1 MSQADDPYVYPG
13 TSVLRN
19 KLNIHDAGRLGRA
32 EDDLAGV
39 RYAALLADLPKA
51 PFTFDTL
58 KDIHRTLFQD
68 VYQWAGQPRSM
79 AMGKPET
86 DSPLSR
92 VTWFTR
98 PDRIE
103 AEGKAVF
110 DRLEQANFLTGL
122 DRPHFAA
129 AAAALLRSDNDL
141 HSFREG
147 NGRSQRL
154 LLAAIGDN
162 AGHPMSFDVVTRE
175 RMVATSIEASRGDA
189 GGLVRLLDDVSDPR
203 RTTALR
209 TALNAI
215 RQHGSGDW
223 NNLYVATTQAG
234 QSYNGVLVGHAGQDF
249 MMRAKG
255 RAGDWVAIGDARDLP
270 AAARSGQAVT
280 VAATQFSTSLIP
292 QAAAAAADPTTAKQ
306 GDTLNTLLRLT
317 RPPSASEVPQSGQ
330 GAPAPMADRLRAF
343 EERLIKGKADPGSA
357 AVPPSKPSEEPGA
370 GSTTGKPDAE
380 STKGRPRSGP
390 GPG

>member
-1 MSQADDPYVYPG
+1 MSQSDDPYVYPG
-13 TSVLRN
+13 TTVLRN
-19 KLNIHDAGRLGRA
+19 KLNIRDAEKLGLA
-32 EDDLAGV
+32 EDRRAAV
-39 RYAALLADLPKA
+39 RYATLLDDLPKA

-68 VYQWAGQPRSM
+68 VYSWAGQPRSM

-86 DSPLSR
+86 ASALSR

-122 DRPHFAA
+122 DRPNFAA
-129 AAAALLRSDNDL
+129 AAAELLRSVNDL
-141 HSFREG
+141 HSLREG

-175 RMVATSIEASRGDA
+175 RMVATSIEASRGDV
-189 GGLVRLLDDVSDPR
+189 GGLVRLMDDVTDPR

-234 QSYNGVLVGHAGQDF
+234 QNYSGVLVGQAGQDF

-255 RAGDWVAIGDARDLP
+255 RADDWVAIGDASDLP
-270 AAARSGQAVT
+270 ATARSGEAVT
-280 VAATQFSTSLIP
+280 VAATQFSASLTF
-292 QAAAAAADPTTAKQ
+292 QAGLAVAPATAGQ
-306 GDTLNTLLRLT
+306 GDALDSLLRLT
-317 RPPSASEVPQSGQ
+317 RPPSASEALQE
-330 GAPAPMADRLRAF
+330 APAPMADRLRAF
-343 EERLIKGKADPGSA
+343 EERLAKAKTDPGSA
-357 AVPPSKPSEEPGA
+357 AVSPSKPSEEPGA
-370 GSTTGKPDAE
+370 GSTTGKPDLE
-380 STKGRPRSGP
+380 FTKGRPRSGP

>member
-1 MSQADDPYVYPG
+1 MSQSDDPYVYPG

-19 KLNIHDAGRLGRA
+19 KLNIRDAGRLGRA

-39 RYAALLADLPKA
+39 RYVTLLDDLPKA

-68 VYQWAGQPRSM
+68 VYSWAGQPRSM

-110 DRLEQANFLTGL
+110 NRLAQANFLTGL
-122 DRPHFAA
+122 DRPQFAA
-129 AAAALLRSDNDL
+129 AAADLLRSVNDL

-154 LLAAIGDN
+154 LLAAVGDN

-175 RMVATSIEASRGDA
+175 RMVATSIEASRGDV
-189 GGLVRLLDDVSDPR
+189 GGLVRLMDDVTDPR

-223 NNLYVATTQAG
+223 NNRYVATTQAG
-234 QSYNGVLVGHAGQDF
+234 QSYNGMLVGQAGQDF

-270 AAARSGQAVT
+270 TTARSGEAVN
-280 VAATQFSTSLIP
+280 VAATQFSASLTP
-292 QAAAAAADPTTAKQ
+292 QAGPAAAPATAGH
-306 GDTLNTLLRLT
+306 GDALNSLLRLT
-317 RPPSASEVPQSGQ
+317 RPPSASDAPQK
-330 GAPAPMADRLRAF
+330 APVPMADRLRAF
-343 EERLIKGKADPGSA
+343 EERLTKARTDPGPSA
-357 AVPPSKPSEEPGA
+357 APPAKPADEPDA
-370 GSTTGKPDAE
+370 GSTAGKPDPE